1 METIKTNVHIK
12 DIYEKLKCAP
22 GMVGISFEEFTDMLL
37 REGYFSLLKKC

>member
-12 DIYEKLKCAP
+12 HIYEKLKRTP
-22 GMVGISFEEFTDMLL
+22 GMVGISFEDFTDMLL